1 MSQKTDAPLE
11 SYEVNNATIAV
22 CQKKSTAKSIPKLLK
37 RLRVLRQHEA
47 SANCR

>member
-22 CQKKSTAKSIPKLLK
+22 LPEEIDGKIYSKIIEKTACFT
-37 RLRVLRQHEA
+37 
-47 SANCR
+47 SA